1 MRWHERAARTHET
14 VHSVPLKPQ
23 TRMPNRTRAANSPA
37 GEMTPTRSDADVRD
51 VLGASWA
58 APQLG
63 LGPSVAAGS
72 CMASPP
78 LQVLMLWPVVATGTH
93 QAVA

>member
-1 MRWHERAARTHET
+1 MARTRGAHARDC
-14 VHSVPLKPQ
+14 PLCPAQTTNANAKPHPCREL
-23 TRMPNRTRAANSPA
+23 TSGGNDADT
-37 GEMTPTRSDADVRD
+37 DADVRD